1 MDYQEVRILVN
12 KAIEIVDCVVRKNS
26 TGGLSYCYCQL
37 DELAFDQS
45 FCSEKDESDMSTAIV
60 RFSWKDDFTDEIGE
74 DSSEIGVDD
83 DNIQGAEFLAG
94 MIYQKI
100 LEKDGLS

>member
-1 MDYQEVRILVN
+1 MDFQKVRILVN

-26 TGGLSYCYCQL
+26 GEGILSYCQL

-45 FCSEKDESDMSTAIV
+45 FCSEEDEGDMTTAIV
-60 RFSWKDDFTDEIGE
+60 RFSWKDDFTDEAGE
-74 DSSEIGVDD
+74 DSSEIGIDD
-83 DNIQGAEFLAG
+83 DNMHGAEFLAG